1 MPKNLLQTHL
11 KRSQKKQFQKTVEAT
26 GDLIGNKIAN
36 IITKVSKH
44 LQQNN
49 AEKVKNEHYNEPPKE
64 RYMSPE
70 ERQKIN
76 ISIIK

>member
-11 KRSQKKQFQKTVEAT
+11 KRSQKKQFQKTVED

-44 LQQNN
+44 
-49 AEKVKNEHYNEPPKE
+49 
-64 RYMSPE
+64 
-70 ERQKIN
+70 
-76 ISIIK
+76 